1 MAATQKYKVNN
12 MAKDLDK
19 KTKEIV
25 ELLKDKGFDGKSSS
39 SVMENAEINIVL
51 NHYISKSEVSD
62 IAAYLA
68 TPKPTEK
75 AEAAPAA
82 KAEAAKEPAKAPAS
96 EAKPEAK
103 PETKPVEK
111 AEVKAEAKP
120 EIKPVEKAEEKPEAK
135 PAEKTEA
142 DAGTKTDV
150 RTEGREVRSGAGDR
164 AQNPSARPERRDTRT
179 GDNRP
184 DNRQGSRD
192 NRDGSFRRNDRPNGG
207 YAQNGQNG
215 YNRPGQF
222 GDRRNTQNGQNG
234 QNGQNRPF
242 EKRPFDGQKRPYTPG
257 QNGSRP
263 YGQNG
268 QNGGQLTDKQ
278 IERQINK
285 IQREGA
291 QLLKQEGI
299 RPEKMEQ
306 YPRYEKNDR
315 FDKYSNVKFTKDG
328 FVSEPAPS
336 SQKPSKP
343 RYSKPAPGQGMRDRD
358 EDSQSVRQPSLKPVF
373 DKDGRIKSRYAGER
387 KEGAAPIADSDGVV
401 RVVDIRTSEVDLS
414 KYDEKLDNLA
424 EMVDGE
430 KEAKPVKKKSAGG
443 VQKGVGGRIARNEA
457 AARDVMYSAPNGKG
471 KKGKRRGV
479 PTTPA
484 EPVKKFTGPITL
496 PDTIMISD
504 LAAKLKITTG
514 EVIKKLLGMGLGMD
528 QVGANKVVDFDT
540 AYLLADELGIAAEHE
555 VVVSIEEKLF
565 AEEEAK
571 SEENLEPRSPVVV
584 VMGHVDH
591 GKTSLL
597 DAIKHTNVTAG
608 EAGGITQHIGAYKV
622 RINDRDITFLDT
634 PGHEAFTAMRARGAM
649 ATDIAILVVAADD
662 GIMPQTVEA
671 INHAK
676 AAGVSIIVAINKID
690 KPGANVEAVK
700 QNLTNYDLIPEEW
713 GGDTICVPVSA
724 VKHQGIEELLE
735 MVLLVADM
743 KELKANSK
751 CAAKGV
757 VIEAK
762 LDKGRGPVATVL
774 VQAGTLRRGDMVI
787 AGTAIGRVRAM
798 CDYTGKTV
806 KEAGP
811 STPVEITGLSE
822 APEAG
827 EEFRVVANE
836 RMAKELVDKRKN
848 DAKEEE
854 FKANAK
860 VSLDTLFDQLS
871 EGVKELAIIV
881 KADVQGSA
889 EAVKA
894 SLEKL
899 SNEEVKVKVIHS
911 AVGGITESDVMLASA
926 SNAIIVGFN
935 VRPDKG
941 ALDSA
946 ERQNVDIRTY
956 RVIYE
961 CIEEITAAITGMLA
975 PEYKEVVLGH
985 AQVRKTIHVP
995 GIGFV
1000 AGSYVQDG
1008 KITRNS
1014 QIRVVRD
1021 GVVIFED
1028 KISSLKRFKD
1038 DAKEVAQGYEC
1049 GIALERFND
1058 IKEED
1063 ILEAYIMEE
1072 VKREL

>member
-25 ELLKDKGFDGKSSS
+25 EVLKGKGYDAKNSS
-39 SVMENAEINIVL
+39 SVMESAEINAVL
-51 NHYISKSEVSD
+51 NHYINESKVDD

-68 TPKPTEK
+68 SKPAPQSIEEPKQAVEKTETVKANGSEKEKKAAKSEITEK
-75 AEAAPAA
+75 
-82 KAEAAKEPAKAPAS
+82 
-96 EAKPEAK
+96 
-103 PETKPVEK
+103 T
-111 AEVKAEAKP
+111 
-120 EIKPVEKAEEKPEAK
+120 
-135 PAEKTEA
+135 EKTEA
-142 DAGTKTDV
+142 AEKSDKPAVAEKETKELAHKT
-150 RTEGREVRSGAGDR
+150 TEKTVEGHSSASVKPVPASEEKVGEQVKNPN
-164 AQNPSARPERRDTRT
+164 AQNRPERRDARPTDGTRPT
-179 GDNRP
+179 EDRRFN
-184 DNRQGSRD
+184 RD
-192 NRDGSFRRNDRPNGG
+192 NRDNRFGRGG
-207 YAQNGQNG
+207 QGTRDGQGG
-215 YNRPGQF
+215 YNRDNRPAF
-222 GDRRNTQNGQNG
+222 GERRTAPNGQNG
-234 QNGQNRPF
+234 QNAQSGSNGQNR
-242 EKRPFDGQKRPYTPG
+242 RPYDGQRKPYTPG
-257 QNGSRP
+257 QNGGYR
-263 YGQNG
+263 GTQT
-268 QNGGQLTDKQ
+268 QGGQMTD
-278 IERQINK
+278 RQIDRQISK

-299 RPEKMEQ
+299 RPEKSEA
-306 YPRYEKNDR
+306 YPRYDKNER
-315 FDKYSNVKFTKDG
+315 FDKYTNVKFTKDG
-328 FVSEPAPS
+328 FVNEGTSSNQPRPA
-336 SQKPSKP
+336 SKP
-343 RYSKPAPGQGMRDRD
+343 RFNKSAAGSRDRD

-387 KEGAAPIADSDGVV
+387 KEGATPLADSDGRV
-401 RVVDIRTSEVDLS
+401 RITDMRTSEVDLS
-414 KYDEKLDNLA
+414 KYDEKLDTLA
-424 EMVDGE
+424 GMLDAEE
-430 KEAKPVKKKSAGG
+430 SAKPAKKKQSGI
-443 VQKGVGGRIARNEA
+443 QKGVGGRIARNEA
-457 AARDVMYSAPNGKG
+457 AARDVMYSASSAKG
-471 KKGKRRGV
+471 KKGKRRGSV
-479 PTTPA
+479 QSTVEPA
-484 EPVKKFTGPITL
+484 KKFTGPITL

-528 QVGANKVVDFDT
+528 QVGANKIVDFDT

-571 SEENLEPRSPVVV
+571 AEENLEPRSPVVV

-700 QNLTNYDLIPEEW
+700 QNLTTYELVPEEW

-724 VKHQGIEELLE
+724 LKHQGIEELLE

-774 VQAGTLRRGDMVI
+774 VQAGTLHRGDMVI
-787 AGTAIGRVRAM
+787 AGTSIGRVRAM

-822 APEAG
+822 APEGG

-848 DAKEEE
+848 EAKEEV

-899 SNEEVKVKVIHS
+899 SNDEVKVKVIHS
-911 AVGGITESDVMLASA
+911 ATGGVTESDVMLASA

-956 RVIYE
+956 RIIYE
-961 CIEEITAAITGMLA
+961 CIEEITAAISGMLA

-985 AQVRKTIHVP
+985 AEVRKTIHVP

-1058 IKEED
+1058 IKELD
-1063 ILEAYIMEE
+1063 VLEAFVMEE

>member
-1 MAATQKYKVNN
+1 MAAVQKYKVNN

-25 ELLKDKGFDGKSSS
+25 ELFKDKGFDGKSSS
-39 SVMENAEINIVL
+39 SVMENTEINLVL
-51 NHYISKSEVSD
+51 NHYITKSEVSD
-62 IAAYLA
+62 IASYLA
-68 TPKPTEK
+68 TPRPMPKREAAPAEPAEK
-75 AEAAPAA
+75 AEAA
-82 KAEAAKEPAKAPAS
+82 KAPEAKPESKPEARS
-96 EAKPEAK
+96 EAKPEETAAPKSEAPAAPK
-103 PETKPVEK
+103 PEAKTA
-111 AEVKAEAKP
+111 AEPTAAP
-120 EIKPVEKAEEKPEAK
+120 KPEAK
-135 PAEKTEA
+135 PAAEPTAAKPAERANTPHTEH
-142 DAGTKTDV
+142 
-150 RTEGREVRSGAGDR
+150 
-164 AQNPSARPERRDTRT
+164 RDTRPN
-179 GDNRP
+179 G
-184 DNRQGSRD
+184 RD
-192 NRDGSFRRNDRPNGG
+192 NRDNGFHRNDRPNG
-207 YAQNGQNG
+207 YAQGSQNAQNNQNSN
-215 YNRPGQF
+215 NRPDRF
-222 GDRRNTQNGQNG
+222 GDRRTGPNAQTGAT
-234 QNGQNRPF
+234 GQNRPF
-242 EKRPFDGQKRPYTPG
+242 EKRPYDPQRKPYTPG
-257 QNGSRP
+257 QNGARP
-263 YGQNG
+263 YGQN
-268 QNGGQLTDKQ
+268 QNAGGQMTDRQ

-299 RPEKMEQ
+299 RPEKMEP
-306 YPRYEKNDR
+306 YSRYDKNER
-315 FDKYSNVKFTKDG
+315 FDKYTNVKFTKDG
-328 FVSEPAPS
+328 FVSEPS
-336 SQKPSKP
+336 TNQQKPSKP
-343 RYSKPAPGQGMRDRD
+343 RFSKPAPGQGMRDRD

-387 KEGAAPIADSDGVV
+387 KEGVAPVADSDGVV

-414 KYDEKLDNLA
+414 KYDEKLDSLA

-430 KEAKPVKKKSAGG
+430 KSAKPAKKKNAGG
-443 VQKGVGGRIARNEA
+443 IQKGVGGRIARNEA
-457 AARDVMYSAPNGKG
+457 AARDVTYTAPNGRG
-471 KKGKRRGV
+471 KKGKRRSV

-622 RINDRDITFLDT
+622 HINDRDITFLDT

-690 KPGANVEAVK
+690 KPGANIEAVK
-700 QNLTNYDLIPEEW
+700 QALTNYELIPEEW

-724 VKHQGIEELLE
+724 LKHQGIEELLE

-743 KELKANSK
+743 KELKANYK

-774 VQAGTLRRGDMVI
+774 VQAGTLHRGDMVI

-798 CDYTGKTV
+798 CDYNGKTV

-822 APEAG
+822 AADAG

-848 DAKEEE
+848 EAKEEE

-860 VSLDTLFDQLS
+860 VSLDTLFDQLN

-961 CIEEITAAITGMLA
+961 CIEEITAAINGMLA
-975 PEYKEVVLGH
+975 PEYTEVVLGH

-1021 GVVIFED
+1021 GIVIFED